1 MRKNTQLSEEA
12 LTRRE
17 REIMDIVYAAEEASA
32 RHVWERLPSAP
43 SYSTVRTLLGVL
55 EEKGHLVRRQAGK
68 ALLYRPARH
77 RAQAAAGALR
87 RLLTTFFH
95 GSVERAVAGLLELED
110 PNLTPGELDR
120 VARLVNQARKEKK
133 P

>member
-1 MRKNTQLSEEA
+1 MRKTTHKSETA

-17 REIMDIVYAAEEASA
+17 REIMDLVYAGEEVSA
-32 RHVWERLPSAP
+32 RQVWEGLSDPP

-55 EEKGHLVRRQAGK
+55 EEKGHLARRQEGK
-68 ALLYRPARH
+68 ALMYRPTRPRRH
-77 RAQAAAGALR
+77 AAASALR
-87 RLLTTFFH
+87 RLVSTFFQ

-110 PNLTPGELDR
+110 PNLTPAELDR
-120 VARLVNQARKEKK
+120 IARSINQARKEKK